1 MVKYAHFDDSSINE
15 PWGTSDFIS
24 QAKHQSCWMVY
35 FLVSTK
41 YYGKLKIT
49 LSKVVNKCIY
59 YSTSLH

>member
-1 MVKYAHFDDSSINE
+1 MVKYVHFDDSSINE

-49 LSKVVNKCIY
+49 
-59 YSTSLH
+59 